1 MSANPFALDD
11 DRAYQQWRSI
21 KLSAYPY
28 VLNELFC
35 DIAAA
40 HLSDAEKN
48 CLQAV
53 IGRYNFAVYRLKKSQ
68 VADKAFVQKLGSLVG
83 LTHLDGNLCSDE
95 DNITSLQVMDMG
107 RANTYIPYTDKP
119 LSWHTDGYYN
129 PPEKQVKA
137 ISMHCVRPAQE
148 GGVNLLMDHEMAY
161 IQLRDENPGF
171 IKALMHP
178 QAMTIPPNVENGAEV
193 RAAQTGPVFSVLN
206 GSNALHMRYSAR
218 GRNIEWRDDAVTQE
232 AVGFLK
238 GLLNE
243 NNPYVIAYRLQAGEG
258 IICNNILHNRSRFT
272 DGDDQPGRL
281 LYRARYYDRVEN
293 S

>member
-11 DRAYQQWRSI
+11 DQAYQQWRST

-28 VLNELFC
+28 VLNDLFC
-35 DIAAA
+35 DIASAQIGE
-40 HLSDAEKN
+40 AEKN

-53 IGRYNFAVYRLKKSQ
+53 IGRYNFAVYRLNKSA
-68 VADKAFVQKLGSLVG
+68 VADKAFVQKLGSLLG

-95 DNITSLQVMDMG
+95 DNITSLQIMDMG

-137 ISMHCVRPAQE
+137 ISMHCVRPAEE

-161 IQLRDENPGF
+161 IQLRDENPDF

-178 QAMTIPPNVENGAEV
+178 QAMTIPANIENGVEV
-193 RAAQTGPVFSVLN
+193 RAAQTGPVFSVLD

-238 GLLNE
+238 SLLNE

-272 DGDDQPGRL
+272 DVADQPGRL